1 MDPFDLEL
9 EKLEFE
15 DIMMNIRKK
24 LKEMEEIVVKT
35 HGKKI
40 Q

>member
-24 LKEMEEIVVKT
+24 TKRN
-35 HGKKI
+35 GRDCC
-40 Q
+40 